1 MPVIFF
7 IWTSCISLSVSTNV
21 CGFRQGE
28 ENDILGTIIRWVN
41 MCRQVDGHNVNFATR
56 NEQGK

>member
-1 MPVIFF
+1 
-7 IWTSCISLSVSTNV
+7 LSVSTNV